1 MPNTAIVYNH
11 IILIE
16 HIHALAAVG
25 GIPLDFTL
33 GICLSA
39 HHYITDESLV
49 LEGEMEA
56 LLSYLIRWIFKY
68 ENFLCTYI
76 HVQKVILKL

>member
-1 MPNTAIVYNH
+1 MSNTSLIYNH
-11 IILIE
+11 ITLIE
-16 HIHALAAVG
+16 HFHALAAIG

-39 HHYITDESLV
+39 HHYITGESLV

-56 LLSYLIRWIFKY
+56 LLSYLIRWILKY

-76 HVQKVILKL
+76 HVQKVLLKL